1 LKSTGR
7 NDPEKVFRAQLHT
20 VVRNLER
27 AVDDL
32 LQNFWEEPLR
42 RHAHELASALLASC
56 KTYGYLELGS
66 VTRAIHSLVAL
77 PREEAENLQQPL
89 KDKLK
94 ELLGL
99 LREMAAILAA

>member
-1 LKSTGR
+1 MQSNGR
-7 NDPEKVFRAQLHT
+7 NDPEKVFRGQLHT

-32 LQNFWEEPLR
+32 LQHFWEEPLR
-42 RHAHELASALLASC
+42 RHAQQLSSALLASC
-56 KTYGYLELGS
+56 KAYGYLELGS
-66 VTRAIHSLVAL
+66 VARAIDSLVAL
-77 PREEAENLQQPL
+77 PKEEADGLRQPL
-89 KDKLK
+89 SEKLR